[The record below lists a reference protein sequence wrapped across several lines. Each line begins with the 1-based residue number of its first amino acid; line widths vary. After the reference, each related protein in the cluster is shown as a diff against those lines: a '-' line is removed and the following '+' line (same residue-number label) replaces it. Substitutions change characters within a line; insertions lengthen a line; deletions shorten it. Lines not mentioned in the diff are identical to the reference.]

1 MKKWRVAVALFLTLS
16 SARAVIL
23 YRTDGASE
31 NTTPP
36 DLAFP
41 HDGWDYEG
49 AYGGFLG
56 TPIAPRFFVT
66 ATHVSGGVG
75 SVLTFQGVN
84 YSAIRDYRDPTSDL
98 DILEVTGPFPYFAP
112 LYAKPDEAG
121 QRIVD
126 IGRGT
131 ERGDPIYY
139 NNDPM
144 QLRGWSHGVSLHT
157 QRWGENIVAGAFTYL
172 PDWDLLQ
179 ADFDKDGLLNECHL
193 SSGDSG
199 GAAFIKDGGVWKLA
213 GINYAI
219 DSGFYMQPDAATV
232 FNGALFDLRGF
243 YIQSG
248 GGFMQIDL
256 NGPPVPTSFYPTRIS
271 TKLSWIYRVI
281 DPAGDYDGDGRP
293 NLLQYAEQI
302 NEPLTGAWSSPT
314 VAIPSGYVSLTYRK
328 IFGAPL
334 QYQLDQSSDLVAW
347 TPVTPN
353 EVVLGTTEEV
363 QTIEARVPTGSSS
376 LFLRLRITQ

>member
-1 MKKWRVAVALFLTLS
+1 MKWQTALALLLSLTT
-16 SARAVIL
+16 ARAVIL
-23 YRTDGASE
+23 FRTDAADA
-31 NTTPP
+31 NTSAP

-41 HDGWDYEG
+41 HDGWDFEG
-49 AYGGFLG
+49 TYGFFLG
-56 TPIAPRFFVT
+56 TPIAPHFFVT
-66 ATHVSGGVG
+66 AKHVSGGVG

-98 DILEVTGPFPYFAP
+98 DILEVSGTFPYFAA
-112 LYAKPDEAG
+112 LYAKQDEPG
-121 QRIVD
+121 KRIVD

-131 ERGDPIYY
+131 ERGDPIDY
-139 NNDPM
+139 NNDLT
-144 QLRGWSHGVSLHT
+144 QLRGWSHGAGLHT
-157 QRWGENIVAGAFTYL
+157 QRWGENIVAGAFTYQ

-179 ADFDKDGLLNECHL
+179 ADFDKNGLPNECHL

-199 GAAFIKDGGVWKLA
+199 GAAFIDDGGVWKLA

-219 DSGFYMQPDAATV
+219 DDGFYMQPDATTV

-243 YIQSG
+243 YVRSG

-281 DPAGDYDGDGRP
+281 DPTGDYDGDGRP

-314 VAIPSGYVSLTYRK
+314 VAIGSGYVSLTYRK
-328 IFGAPL
+328 ISGTSL
-334 QYQLDQSSDLVAW
+334 QYQIDQSSDLVSW
-347 TPVTPN
+347 TAAAPN
-353 EVVLGTTEEV
+353 EIVRGTNEDV
-363 QTIEARVPTGSSS
+363 QTIEAQVPTGSSA